1 MNKNKIRDKV
11 ALLDDMLAEDS
22 LNNEEYLIFIANLL
36 LAFGRK
42 GLGADSELSGLNT
55 GDSVEVEYALNAYPA
70 NPYLASILQGHAILK
85 WSEFF
90 KE

>member
-1 MNKNKIRDKV
+1 MNKKKIRDKIK
-11 ALLDDMLAEDS
+11 LLDDVLSEDS

-42 GLGADSELSGLNT
+42 GLESNSELANLNT
-55 GDSVEVEYALNAYPA
+55 NDSVEVEYVLNAYPT